1 MSDFKKEMQDLLLF
15 FLGSDFKKEM
25 QDLLLFFLGSD
36 FKKEIS
42 NLLKQNIYQREKIL
56 YQWIHIFFLGQG
68 EKNLLYQWIHDI
80 FFWVKQKN
88 NFWNSQKWI

>member
-15 FLGSDFKKEM
+15 LLGSDFKKEM

-42 NLLKQNIYQREKIL
+42 NLLKQNIYQIEKIL
-56 YQWIHIFFLGQG
+56 YQWIFLGQG

-88 NFWNSQKWI
+88 NF

>member
-25 QDLLLFFLGSD
+25 QDLLLFFFGSD

-42 NLLKQNIYQREKIL
+42 NLLKQNIYQREKNPISMDS
-56 YQWIHIFFLGQG
+56 YFFPGPRR
-68 EKNLLYQWIHDI
+68 KKSPISMD
-80 FFWVKQKN
+80 
-88 NFWNSQKWI
+88 S